1 MLQERIRTARG
12 IGRTHTEAAN
22 SLCTPKKKRTV
33 VSITTHAE
41 VIRKNARVQ
50 GITHTRT
57 VSITEEITAQGLY
70 AR

>member
-12 IGRTHTEAAN
+12 IGRTHTEDAN
-22 SLCTPKKKRTV
+22 SLCTPKEKHIV

-50 GITHTRT
+50 GINHTRT
-57 VSITEEITAQGLY
+57 NSITEETTTQGLY